1 LKDIPWLGEWWQ
13 LPGYMVFM
21 VGMHLHKV
29 RINSLQMEYEYNDVA
44 IYMLEYKK
52 IQQSNPYI
60 HGKDE

>member
-1 LKDIPWLGEWWQ
+1 
-13 LPGYMVFM
+13 M

-29 RINSLQMEYEYNDVA
+29 RNNSLQMEYEYNDVA
-44 IYMLEYKK
+44 IYMLGYKK